1 MNLDINKLKR
11 QVQKYLTIR
20 LYIMIIFVFI
30 VLFAF
35 NRLIM
40 PTAVLI
46 ALLVGALLIHDAI
59 QTELINNGKE

>member
-20 LYIMIIFVFI
+20 LYIILIFIFI
-30 VLFAF
+30 VIFAF

-46 ALLVGALLIHDAI
+46 ALLVGALLIHDTM
-59 QTELINNGKE
+59 QEDLMNNGKE

>member
-1 MNLDINKLKR
+1 MSLDINKLKK

-20 LYIMIIFVFI
+20 LYILLIFVFI
-30 VLFAF
+30 VVFAF

-59 QTELINNGKE
+59 QEDLINNDKE

>member
-1 MNLDINKLKR
+1 MNLDINKLKK

-20 LYIMIIFVFI
+20 LYILLIFLFI
-30 VLFAF
+30 VVFAF
-35 NRLIM
+35 NRLIF

-59 QTELINNGKE
+59 QEDLIKNGKE